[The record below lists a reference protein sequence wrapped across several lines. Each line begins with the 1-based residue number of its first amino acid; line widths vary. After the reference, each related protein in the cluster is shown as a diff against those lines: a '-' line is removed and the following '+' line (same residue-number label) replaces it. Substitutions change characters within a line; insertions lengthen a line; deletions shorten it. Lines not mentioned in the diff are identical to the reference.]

1 MTALKEVLKIS
12 FVRNNGL
19 RRGLHEC
26 AKALDSGSA
35 RLCCLAEDCDEP
47 AYVKLVNALCNEHNV
62 SLLKVPSKMQLGEYC
77 GLCKIDD
84 EGAATKVVK
93 CSCAVVTDF
102 GEETH
107 ALSVL
112 LEYLNPRINDLIHCT
127 HFSTILPIEYS
138 KEKKSRQF
146 LSN

>member
-1 MTALKEVLKIS
+1 MSDEKDTVMEVDGEDVVAATEEAPKEWTPDRLEGSIEDLLLD
-12 FVRNNGL
+12 GL

-112 LEYLNPRINDLIHCT
+112 LEYLKT
-127 HFSTILPIEYS
+127 
-138 KEKKSRQF
+138 QQ
-146 LSN
+146 

>member
-1 MTALKEVLKIS
+1 MSDEKDTVMEVDGEDVVAATEEAPKEMDTMTALKEVLKIS
-12 FVRNNGL
+12 LVRNGL

-112 LEYLNPRINDLIHCT
+112 LEYLKNQ
-127 HFSTILPIEYS
+127 E
-138 KEKKSRQF
+138 
-146 LSN
+146 

>member
-1 MTALKEVLKIS
+1 MAEEDTVMQVEGEDVVAATEEAPKEMDTMPALKEVLKIS
-12 FVRNNGL
+12 LVRNGL

-112 LEYLNPRINDLIHCT
+112 LEYLKNQ
-127 HFSTILPIEYS
+127 E
-138 KEKKSRQF
+138 
-146 LSN
+146 